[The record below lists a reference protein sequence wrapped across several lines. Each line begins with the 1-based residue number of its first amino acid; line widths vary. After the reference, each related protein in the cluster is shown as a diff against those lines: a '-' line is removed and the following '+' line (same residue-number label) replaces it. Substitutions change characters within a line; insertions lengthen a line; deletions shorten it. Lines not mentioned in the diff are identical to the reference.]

1 MIQATEQ
8 MIYSDSQWI
17 FLGWGP
23 KCPYISC
30 DPSYD
35 KKGAYGEQ

>member
-1 MIQATEQ
+1 MVGC
-8 MIYSDSQWI
+8 SRLLNSVGLNGI